1 MPYKLRKAPGKDLY
15 WVVNKET
22 KQKLS
27 KIPMAKD
34 QAMAQMRAVYANEHK
49 SGGALSPFM
58 SATNTL
64 YHNAEEFR
72 NSIEGDNTKQLATE
86 ATRERN
92 KGVMASALAEQT
104 KTVPELNM
112 MSHKLMG
119 KGMWDA
125 VAPSGDYEFSNHLS
139 GAGLLD
145 LTDDALRDIE
155 RAVGEV
161 IDLPNQNARPL
172 ALQHLYVVVRHTYPH
187 LTVAD
192 FNHIVNE
199 MILGREKGVKA
210 MTAFKNKAET
220 EKDINGKGMFGGK
233 RSHKAQYV
241 RWLAGKAKAKHSG
254 YKHPYTPFIP
264 KRVSVPKR
272 SAFIHRM
279 IASKE
284 VIPKRDAKK
293 GVTATVVEK
302 KKRGRKAKVVEAPA
316 ESESDEE
323 EEAPAPVASKD
334 KKVRARELK
343 AECLSTRKI
352 ADKLKEEGFSKVS
365 PSTVVNLLKGSG
377 YDEHPE
383 DFFF

>member
-22 KQKLS
+22 KKKLS
-27 KIPMAKD
+27 KIPMAKE
-34 QAMAQMRAVYANEHK
+34 QAMAQMRAVYMNESK
-49 SGGALSPFM
+49 SGGAMSPYM

-64 YHNAEEFR
+64 YNDAEQFR
-72 NSIEGDNTKQLATE
+72 NSIESDNTRQLAGE

-92 KGVMASALAEQT
+92 KGAMASALAEQSG
-104 KTVPELNM
+104 TVPELSM
-112 MSHKLMG
+112 MRNKVMG

-125 VAPSGDYEFSNHLS
+125 VAPTGDYEFDSHLS
-139 GAGLLD
+139 GGDMLGLTAQEVVDLEAGVENLIRTNAGLPELREFCRKVQNKHPEVTLAD
-145 LTDDALRDIE
+145 LQHIYKTMAE
-155 RAVGEV
+155 RIAVG
-161 IDLPNQNARPL
+161 
-172 ALQHLYVVVRHTYPH
+172 
-187 LTVAD
+187 
-192 FNHIVNE
+192 
-199 MILGREKGVKA
+199 
-210 MTAFKNKAET
+210 
-220 EKDINGKGMFGGK
+220 GGK

-241 RWLAGKAKAKHSG
+241 RWLAGKSKAKNNG

-284 VIPKRDAKK
+284 VITKRDAKK
-293 GVTATVVEK
+293 GV
-302 KKRGRKAKVVEAPA
+302 KAPEVD
-316 ESESDEE
+316 SEE
-323 EEAPAPVASKD
+323 EEAPAPVAKD
-334 KKVRARELK
+334 KKARARELK
-343 AECLSTRKI
+343 AEGLSTRKI
-352 ADKLKEEGFSKVS
+352 AEKLKEEGFSKVS